1 MHEEHFPDVCRDDL
15 LLGTSAWID
24 LLIYFA
30 LLCPRINTSVIKAH
44 SSYININMY
53 FIILQSSEMV
63 RISGL
68 LRSHCCVWILKA
80 ASLLMLLQV
89 ADIRSRPP
97 DTCLSIWPR
106 GGGGGEAEGEEGVDI
121 LIFNNLAQPTSP
133 SPLHL
138 LAHYQFFLL
147 CQQPACSR
155 RVRRER
161 PRSLS
166 QQPWAWSH
174 I

>member
-1 MHEEHFPDVCRDDL
+1 MHEEQFPDVCRDDL

-106 GGGGGEAEGEEGVDI
+106 GGGGGGGGWYTHFQQPCTAH
-121 LIFNNLAQPTSP
+121 LALSATSLSSLSVFSVMSTAGLLTTGPERAPSIPQPTALS
-133 SPLHL
+133 LITHL
-138 LAHYQFFLL
+138 M
-147 CQQPACSR
+147 
-155 RVRRER
+155 
-161 PRSLS
+161 
-166 QQPWAWSH
+166 
-174 I
+174 